1 VPRDRAAG
9 RDRAGAGRTRAL
21 AALAAVVVAAV
32 TGCSGSGSGARNGG
46 TASASAPATATGT
59 PTPTPTG
66 LSGPAPT
73 TPEGWA
79 KAVAAENALPGTHA
93 WWPSIAGNRPGIEA
107 YLDRVSVR
115 PGDKVGLYV
124 NATGPVT
131 VTALRIGWYGGAGS
145 RSVWHGSTVA
155 KPQPKATTLS
165 APLPDLGGMKG
176 TRAIVARWTM
186 TTLLDTTDWPEGQY
200 LIRLDHAGA
209 ARVVPLIVRSAD
221 ARGRVLVVAATMT
234 WQAYNLWGGAS
245 LYEGGAD
252 ESFGNRSF
260 AVSYDRPYSD
270 GYGAGH
276 YIGHDLGL
284 DQLAE
289 SEGLPLAWTTDYDVA
304 QNPRLL
310 DGATAIVFG
319 GHSEYWT
326 GAERDAVTA
335 AVAKGSNLAI
345 FGANTAYWRV
355 RLAGRTVGLPGQ
367 PDRRG
372 GLPRLVVGAKDA
384 GLDPLAK
391 KDPAGAMARF
401 RDKPAPRPEE
411 ALTGMRYD
419 CFPAKAALT
428 VADATWWGWAGTG
441 LKNGDTLPGVV
452 APESDRVYPAADL
465 PHPMQVVAYTKFN
478 CRGHLTAQT
487 SVYWAAPSGAGVF
500 TAGTMDWPCAARQL
514 CTLPDPNRTSALLSR
529 VTRNILGALATPQL
543 GHAKYPIDTVG
554 KFWLPPRTTTGA
566 A

>member
-1 VPRDRAAG
+1 VA
-9 RDRAGAGRTRAL
+9 TVL
-21 AALAAVVVAAV
+21 VAVVVACVLTA
-32 TGCSGSGSGARNGG
+32 CSSQGPKPGAK
-46 TASASAPATATGT
+46 ASTPAGPATTSAA
-59 PTPTPTG
+59 PTPTG

-79 KAVAAENALPGTHA
+79 KAVTAENALPGTHA
-93 WWPSIAGNRPGIEA
+93 WWPSVAGNRPGIEA

-115 PGDKVGLYV
+115 PGDKVGLYL
-124 NATGPVT
+124 NATGTVN
-131 VTALRIGWYGGAGS
+131 VTALRAGWYGGLGS
-145 RSVWHGSTVA
+145 RVIWHGSTVA
-155 KPQPKATTLS
+155 SAQPKQATLAS
-165 APLPDLGGMKG
+165 PLPDLGGMKG
-176 TRAIVARWTM
+176 TRAIVAPWRM
-186 TTLLDTTDWPEGQY
+186 TTLLDTTGWPEGQY
-200 LIRLDHAGA
+200 LIRLDRAGA

-221 ARGRVLVVAATMT
+221 AKGRVLLVAATMT

-245 LYEGGAD
+245 LYEGGSD

-270 GYGAGH
+270 GFGAGH

-289 SEGLPLAWTTDYDVA
+289 SAGLPLAWTTDYDLA
-304 QNPRLL
+304 QDPAPL
-310 DGATAIVFG
+310 DGATAIIFG

-326 GAERDAVTA
+326 GVERDAVTA
-335 AVAKGSNLAI
+335 AVGKGSNLAI

-384 GLDPLAK
+384 GLDPLAG

-401 RDKPAPRPEE
+401 RDRPAPRPEE

-441 LKNGDTLPGVV
+441 LKNGDSLPGVV

-465 PHPMQVVAYTKFN
+465 PHPMQIVAYTKFP

-514 CTLPDPNRTSALLSR
+514 CTIPDPVRASTVLSQ
-529 VTRNILGALATPQL
+529 VTRNILTAFAVPQA

-566 A
+566 S

>member
-1 VPRDRAAG
+1 MSV
-9 RDRAGAGRTRAL
+9 TV
-21 AALAAVVVAAV
+21 AVAVAAV
-32 TGCSGSGSGARNGG
+32 AGCAGSGSGAKGG
-46 TASASAPATATGT
+46 TTASTPTPATATAT
-59 PTPTPTG
+59 PTPTASG
-66 LSGPAPT
+66 LSGPAPS

-79 KAVAAENALPGTHA
+79 EGVAAENALPGTRA
-93 WWPSIAGNRPGIEA
+93 WWPSVAGKRPGIEA

-115 PGDKVGLYV
+115 PGDQVGLY
-124 NATGPVT
+124 ADAAGPVT
-131 VTALRIGWYGGAGS
+131 VSALRIGWYSGAGS
-145 RSVWHGSTVA
+145 RTIWHGSTVA
-155 KPQPKATTLS
+155 RPQPKATTLS
-165 APLPDLGGMKG
+165 RPLPDLGGMKG
-176 TRAIVARWTM
+176 TRAIVAPWHL
-186 TTLLDTTDWPEGQY
+186 TTLLDTTGWPEGQY
-200 LIRLDHAGA
+200 LVRVDRGAA
-209 ARVVPLIVRSAD
+209 ARVVPLTVRSAD
-221 ARGRVLVVAATMT
+221 ARGRVLMVAATMT

-245 LYEGGAD
+245 LYEGGSD

-260 AVSYDRPYSD
+260 AVSYDRPYKE

-289 SEGLPLAWTTDYDVA
+289 SEGLPLAWTTDYDLA
-304 QNPRLL
+304 QNPTLL

-319 GHSEYWT
+319 GHAEYWT
-326 GAERDAVTA
+326 GAQRDAVTT
-335 AVAKGSNLAI
+335 AVAKGSNLAV

-367 PDRRG
+367 PDRLG

-384 GLDPLAK
+384 RLDPLAE

-401 RDKPAPRPEE
+401 RDKPASRREE

-419 CFPAKAALT
+419 CFPARAPLT

-465 PHPMQVVAYTKFN
+465 PRPMQIVAYTKFS
-478 CRGHLTAQT
+478 CRGNQTAQT

-500 TAGTMDWPCAARQL
+500 TAGTMDWPCAARRL
-514 CTLPDPNRTSALLSR
+514 CTMPDASRTSALLSR
-529 VTRNILGALATPQL
+529 VTRNVLGAFATPRV